1 MINQFGPERPVY
13 DLRDDFRRFLID
25 PDKEKFLSIYNRLS
39 REAEDASVY
48 AVDWLVSE
56 MRAACCVREA
66 GGHQD
71 EHGMSGVVESYIA
84 INFRSNREVIEQAL
98 SERASRADGE
108 QYNKKRIL
116 CFSYWPAQVQRVILE
131 KVKEFLKEEDIFL
144 VGKAGIAG
152 TVKLPTGGRMLVKD
166 FLSSF
171 FSHVI
176 ETQRDEFYHRFLL
189 LDLFPTI
196 DIFKKSEIAVYIDPW
211 FLGAPLESL
220 ESDDLQALE
229 SDYIKALQELAN
241 HLREGAYG
249 SWEDMFDFR
258 SPLRRQAAVVLDSHK
273 YLMALVPDSSAAKI
287 WSSSVDLGYDLVLK
301 SSILADYLTI
311 LGYQP
316 FRDSIITEEVFL
328 EFWKSYDKP
337 WRLYD
342 SRLVIKL
349 ETFLEQSRER
359 EPDFDEQE
367 RLKLAIQVALSEE
380 SVSKALACH
389 FPQRPTNQQRQEL
402 EGTPQTPRT
411 ENDQNRSSHNLGPK
425 HNLKE
430 LISSKFPKA
439 DKDDIE
445 ALTQQLNLLHRKFG
459 LSLQY
464 LVNLVNQAGDFKLL
478 QGRVLEELNKACSSK
493 GLDPAKLGIGLQLA
507 PTEFYCLLPTE
518 GSLKIYEVLEALEEE
533 QRSVA
538 VERLINLPKRK
549 DTSSKNKGT
558 SSKNQVIALEIRE
571 ANLVVFYNFI
581 GPHNYMA
588 ILDICPINEREE
600 IRKSLI
606 RRLEKS
612 NLHQLQQNLILI
624 DLKALLESTNQN

>member
-71 EHGMSGVVESYIA
+71 EQGMSGVGESYIDK
-84 INFRSNREVIEQAL
+84 NFESNLKVITRAL
-98 SERASRADGE
+98 SERVSRTDRE
-108 QYNKKRIL
+108 EYEKKRIL

-287 WSSSVDLGYDLVLK
+287 WSSSVDLAYDLVLK

-316 FRDSIITEEVFL
+316 FGDSIITEEVFL
-328 EFWKSYDKP
+328 EFWKSYDGP

-342 SRLVIKL
+342 SRLVRKL
-349 ETFLEQSRER
+349 ETFLKQSREI

-367 RLKLAIQVALSEE
+367 RLKLAIQVALSGEP
-380 SVSKALACH
+380 VSKALAFH
-389 FPQRPTNQQRQEL
+389 FPQRPTNQGKQEL
-402 EGTPQTPRT
+402 EGTSKTPST
-411 ENDQNRSSHNLGPK
+411 ESDQNISSHNLTPRQI
-425 HNLKE
+425 LKRS
-430 LISSKFPKA
+430 ITSKFPKA
-439 DKDDIE
+439 NKDDIE
-445 ALTQQLNLLHRKFG
+445 TLTQQLNSLHQKFG

-464 LVNLVNQAGDFKLL
+464 LLNLVEQAEDFKLL
-478 QGRVLEELNKACSSK
+478 QGRVREEVIKACSSA
-493 GLDPAKLGIGLQLA
+493 GEDPATLGIGLQLA
-507 PTEFYCLLPTE
+507 PTQFYCLLSTE
-518 GSLKIYEVLEALEEE
+518 GSLKIFEVLEALTKE

-538 VERLINLPKRK
+538 LEKLINLPKRK
-549 DTSSKNKGT
+549 DTSSKN
-558 SSKNQVIALEIRE
+558 QVISLEIRK

-581 GPHNYMA
+581 GPRNYMV
-588 ILDICPINEREE
+588 ILDICPINEREK
-600 IRKSLI
+600 IGKRLQ

-612 NLHQLQQNLILI
+612 NLRQLQKNLVLI